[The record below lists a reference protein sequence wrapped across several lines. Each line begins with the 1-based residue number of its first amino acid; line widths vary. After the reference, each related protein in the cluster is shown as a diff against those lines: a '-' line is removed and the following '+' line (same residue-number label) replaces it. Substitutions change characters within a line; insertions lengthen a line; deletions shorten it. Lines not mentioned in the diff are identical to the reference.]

1 MVRMALWLRG
11 AWLGADDADARLW
24 LQLDDGRVAALRLPA
39 GFFEDDSLVPV
50 VTRQLRD
57 GTDTPHLPGG
67 ERAVALPAA
76 PVTPLPA
83 LAWGDPRHE
92 TARRFA
98 AALDQDI
105 LRCLAVLNEPWTFDS
120 VANYNRLA
128 LLDPERRRRWFQ
140 ALERF
145 PLLAAPVLLTAHTR
159 LDAADPAPTPR
170 DAAPA
175 VIEAV
180 ERGRDLTGALARHE
194 GVSRSLVRAPVCRWT
209 RPFPDLD
216 RRLLLYLVDGIP
228 AHRRPKAPTEL
239 AAARELLRPLLA
251 LLDHPGEARR
261 LGATALKAGLAATQ
275 ESLERR
281 FAPLEPALADSRD
294 FCRAAVATAD
304 VPLSPRRLALAWM
317 QQRGIAS
324 LLAASRRWHRF
335 ATETEEPTDTGE
347 ILPTIYGDGEYGGLQ
362 IRELR
367 RFADFEREGREMR
380 HCVASYWDIC
390 RRGRSRIFAL
400 AHRGERGTAE
410 YAFDPEPEEHGGRFR
425 LVQLRGPDNAEVSEA
440 LARAAAAFETVLNDP
455 RRTEARRRI
464 AVDYHRRH
472 VDEGNPGLHPLDPRS
487 RRELAAVLAAAE
499 TARHP
504 RQRLRTWIAGY
515 QYHQGEWV
523 EAYLSCG
530 TPLRLVREPD
540 NPHDPLAVRVEWQG
554 IKLGYIPRRD
564 NGPIAHRLDAGTR
577 LRCRVLRLQREAPPW
592 QRLHL
597 GIEMPPY
604 DTP

>member
-1 MVRMALWLRG
+1 MVRPALWLRG
-11 AWLGADDADARLW
+11 VWLDADDADARLW

-39 GFFEDDSLVPV
+39 GFFEDDSLVPLV
-50 VTRQLRD
+50 ARQLRD
-57 GTDTPHLPGG
+57 GADALHLPGG
-67 ERAVALPAA
+67 ERAVVLPAA
-76 PVTPLPA
+76 PATPLPA

-98 AALDQDI
+98 TRLDQDI
-105 LRCLAVLNEPWTFDS
+105 LRHLAALNEPWTFDS

-128 LLDPERRRRWFQ
+128 RLDPERRRRWFQ

-159 LDAADPAPTPR
+159 LNASDPAPTPR
-170 DAAPA
+170 DEAPA

-180 ERGRDLTGALARHE
+180 ERGRDLTGTLARHE
-194 GVSRSLVRAPVCRWT
+194 GVSRSLVRAPLCRRMWT
-209 RPFPDLD
+209 FPDLD
-216 RRLLLYLVDGIP
+216 RRLLLHLLDGIP
-228 AHRRPKAPTEL
+228 AHQRPKESAEL
-239 AAARELLRPLLA
+239 TAARGLLRSLLA
-251 LLDHPGEARR
+251 LLDHPEEARR

-281 FAPLEPALADSRD
+281 FAPLEQALADSRD

-324 LLAASRRWHRF
+324 LLTASRRWHRF
-335 ATETEEPTDTGE
+335 AAETKAPTDSDGV
-347 ILPTIYGDGEYGGLQ
+347 LPAIYGEGEYGGLQ

-390 RRGRSRIFAL
+390 RRGQSRIFAL

-410 YAFDPEPEEHGGRFR
+410 YAFAPEPEEHGGRFR
-425 LVQLRGPDNAEVSEA
+425 LVQLRGPDNAEVSET

-455 RRTEARRRI
+455 RRTDARRRI
-464 AVDYHRRH
+464 AVDYHRPHR
-472 VDEGNPGLHPLDPRS
+472 DEGTPGLHPLDPRS
-487 RRELAAVLAAAE
+487 HRELVAVLAAAK
-499 TARHP
+499 TAGRP
-504 RQRLRTWIAGY
+504 GGRLRTWIAGY

-540 NPHDPLAVRVEWQG
+540 NPHDPLAVRVEWQR

-597 GIEMPPY
+597 VIEMPPY